1 MRYYRPIDIATE
13 LKVSTSALRHY
24 EAYELIPLPKR
35 SGANYRLYT
44 DLHFAYFRAIRA
56 CSIGFSFAL
65 TIEVIQAIKAGAID
79 KALWKVNGE
88 QAQLHHEKKV
98 TEQTLDLLRDSSFTI
113 KDKNKWKSHMTIGE
127 AAKLTNVQTSAIRHW
142 EKEGLLKAERHPDN
156 GYRMFT
162 PMHIRQ
168 ILIIR
173 SMRETVYFL
182 EEMKEIVQAVEQHS
196 VDAAERATKRALER
210 LNKRNQLQFS
220 AIKELVNLLEVIE
233 TE

>member
-1 MRYYRPIDIATE
+1 
-13 LKVSTSALRHY
+13 
-24 EAYELIPLPKR
+24 
-35 SGANYRLYT
+35 
-44 DLHFAYFRAIRA
+44 
-56 CSIGFSFAL
+56 
-65 TIEVIQAIKAGAID
+65 
-79 KALWKVNGE
+79 
-88 QAQLHHEKKV
+88 
-98 TEQTLDLLRDSSFTI
+98 
-113 KDKNKWKSHMTIGE
+113 MTIGE